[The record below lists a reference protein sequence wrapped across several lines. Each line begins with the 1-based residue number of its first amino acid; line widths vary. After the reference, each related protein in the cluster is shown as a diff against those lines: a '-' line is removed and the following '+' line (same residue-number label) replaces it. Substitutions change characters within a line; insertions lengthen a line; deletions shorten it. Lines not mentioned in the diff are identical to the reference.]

1 MSRKKI
7 RRDRMQ
13 DKDPRDIIRSIIF
26 LGSLLDNPATIFEM
40 REETHLDDSTIEQI
54 LSDMLRNKE
63 IKQIDMNTITG
74 YLPHINFKQERR
86 CES

>member
-1 MSRKKI
+1 
-7 RRDRMQ
+7 MQ

>member
-40 REETHLDDSTIEQI
+40 REETHLDDSTIEQCV
-54 LSDMLRNKE
+54 LL
-63 IKQIDMNTITG
+63 
-74 YLPHINFKQERR
+74 L
-86 CES
+86 